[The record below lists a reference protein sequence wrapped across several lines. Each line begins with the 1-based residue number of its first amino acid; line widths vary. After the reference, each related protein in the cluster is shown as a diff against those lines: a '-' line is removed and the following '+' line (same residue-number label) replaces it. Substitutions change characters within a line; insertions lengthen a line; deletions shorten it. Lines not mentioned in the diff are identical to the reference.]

1 MGRYISLVGS
11 SLAARRCSNI
21 WRNSVSFET
30 VMLAREHE
38 RMALGLP
45 ELMAQ
50 LGNDVKLQ
58 SSVGGELL
66 S

>member
-1 MGRYISLVGS
+1 
-11 SLAARRCSNI
+11 
-21 WRNSVSFET
+21 
-30 VMLAREHE
+30 
-38 RMALGLP
+38 MALGLP
-45 ELMAQ
+45 ELMVQ